1 MNLLFFLFLHG
12 ILYIVEESDYMN
24 RNGFTLIE
32 LLGVVTILA
41 MLGLI
46 VVPTV
51 NKVVSDNKRQLYD
64 VQIRNIKSG
73 ASNFVNEHIFDLSI
87 DNNSSLGIRLGTLKS
102 LGYIDNDITDPI
114 SKNKFSDDLV
124 IMITNND
131 NSYSYTVCDSS
142 VNCDVVDVYGE

>member
-1 MNLLFFLFLHG
+1 
-12 ILYIVEESDYMN
+12 MN

>member
-1 MNLLFFLFLHG
+1 MFFLFLHG